1 MEDQNM
7 EPVWHPLCSFH
18 ESIWWIA
25 REPFGKR
32 RHNLEGGWMSLWS
45 IPFQRSK
52 SIFHCQFYPV
62 CVTWG
67 LLLVED
73 CWIACDRSIPSWWCV
88 PLLDSCQGHSEWN
101 QSILSIRL
109 AFLWMQ
115 KRNQILTQTTANFAT
130 LCFVHS
136 RYFYSVLI
144 RGLCGQRAPATS
156 WKLFACRL
164 QYFQT
169 GFWGFSIG
177 KTEISFVIWMIQQ
190 QRQFAKHVTD
200 AVKGGSES
208 VTNWNGA

>member
-45 IPFQRSK
+45 IPLERSK

-73 CWIACDRSIPSWWCV
+73 CWIACDRSIPSWWCA

-101 QSILSIRL
+101 QSILSIRF

-115 KRNQILTQTTANFAT
+115 KRNLILTQQPI
-130 LCFVHS
+130 LLHS
-136 RYFYSVLI
+136 ALFTV
-144 RGLCGQRAPATS
+144 ATS
-156 WKLFACRL
+156 TQSSSGVFVVSEHQRPPGSCLLADFNISKQVSEVFLLARPRL
-164 QYFQT
+164 
-169 GFWGFSIG
+169 
-177 KTEISFVIWMIQQ
+177 VL
-190 QRQFAKHVTD
+190 
-200 AVKGGSES
+200 
-208 VTNWNGA
+208 